1 MSRQASSVKDERMSL
16 FHSSLSKIKLKCGEA
31 NHQVV
36 DNTSLEDPKP
46 LIPLSALKWPYVPE
60 ESAYPDPLKRDDP
73 KTLPVRS
80 DRYES
85 STLFSIPLSLI
96 MYHSATSATI
106 RKVLNEHPNLINT
119 LSSID
124 SFRGREREEALQR
137 ALGVTTHDINNQF
150 KGVELSDDV
159 LALRKFAEAVES
171 AVRGD
176 DEKALGLNWDPSE
189 S

>member
-1 MSRQASSVKDERMSL
+1 
-16 FHSSLSKIKLKCGEA
+16 
-31 NHQVV
+31 
-36 DNTSLEDPKP
+36 
-46 LIPLSALKWPYVPE
+46 
-60 ESAYPDPLKRDDP
+60 
-73 KTLPVRS
+73 
-80 DRYES
+80 
-85 STLFSIPLSLI
+85 

-124 SFRGREREEALQR
+124 SFRGRGREEALQR
-137 ALGVTTHDINNQF
+137 ALGVTVHDINNQF

-189 S
+189 L